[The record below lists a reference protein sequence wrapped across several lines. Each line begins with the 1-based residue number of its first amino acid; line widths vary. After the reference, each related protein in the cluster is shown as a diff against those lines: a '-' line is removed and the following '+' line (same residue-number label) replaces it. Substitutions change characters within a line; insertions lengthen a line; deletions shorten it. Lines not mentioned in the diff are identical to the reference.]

1 MSQQTVKVMYQAEML
16 NIISISAPPIKE
28 NALILDLTL
37 MLISFNHIILHPSGS
52 FTIQNLV

>member
-1 MSQQTVKVMYQAEML
+1 MSQQTVRVMYQAEML

-28 NALILDLTL
+28 NVLILDLIL
-37 MLISFNHIILHPSGS
+37 MLISFNRIILHPSGS